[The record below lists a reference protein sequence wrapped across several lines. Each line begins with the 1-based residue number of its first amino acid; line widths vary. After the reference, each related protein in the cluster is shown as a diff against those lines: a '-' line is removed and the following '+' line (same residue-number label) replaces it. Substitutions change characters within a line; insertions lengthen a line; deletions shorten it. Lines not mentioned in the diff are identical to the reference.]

1 MAASS
6 TGPTASE
13 YIVHHL
19 THLNTSGKGQ
29 TSVVDFS
36 LINLDT
42 VVISVVLGL
51 LMAALLRAAA
61 SRVTSGVP
69 GAFTGAIESL
79 VEFVHEQTRSIVKGN
94 HATIA
99 PLALT
104 AFVWIVFMNLMDLL
118 PVDLLPRL
126 WEMFYGAT
134 GRDPHHA
141 YLRVV
146 PTADLNAT
154 LAMALVVLG
163 ASIYYGIKVKH
174 PGGFLHELFS
184 APFGSNIL
192 LAPFNFLLNLIE
204 YAAKTVSLGMRLFGN
219 MFAGELV
226 FMLIALL
233 GATFTWWGIGLHI
246 AAGFAWAV
254 FHILIIV
261 LQGFIFMMLT
271 LVYLGQAHEGH

>member
-19 THLNTSGKGQ
+19 THLNTSGEAQK
-29 TSVVDFS
+29 SVVDFS

-51 LMAALLRAAA
+51 LMAGLLRAAA

-69 GAFTGAIESL
+69 GRFTGAIESL

-94 HATIA
+94 HAMIA

-104 AFVWIVFMNLMDLL
+104 SFVWIVFMNLMDLL

-233 GATFTWWGIGLHI
+233 GATLTWWGIGLHI